1 MIEKYVIDIRFIILE
16 FFWLNI
22 QARWNEKNYGG
33 GEGREGLG
41 VYPKNMLPKLISWLR
56 RSFNWYRLKCTEI
69 LNREV
74 FGDVNS
80 QDK

>member
-33 GEGREGLG
+33 GGGAGRAGSLSKKH
-41 VYPKNMLPKLISWLR
+41 VAQ
-56 RSFNWYRLKCTEI
+56 
-69 LNREV
+69 V
-74 FGDVNS
+74 D
-80 QDK
+80 